1 MNRNELLK
9 KMTHRLENSQDLGFL
24 NQLDEDIRTR
34 FLQEGRFVDR
44 KQGDYLVVQG
54 QPLKVMSVIISGSIR
69 LTVNA
74 HGNTVTV
81 TSLGSG
87 DVFGEMSVIDSRKAS
102 ATARVSGGPARLW
115 NIDYR
120 SFNDFIASDQ
130 FTGFNIMKAMAII
143 LCRKLRV
150 DNEHMLHQ
158 ASDMCS
164 HFLDQDY

>member
-1 MNRNELLK
+1 ME
-9 KMTHRLENSQDLGFL
+9 KMTTRRESSQDLGFL
-24 NQLDEDIRTR
+24 HQLDEDIRTP
-34 FLQEGRFVDR
+34 FLQEGRFVER
-44 KQGDYLVVQG
+44 QRGDYLVVQG
-54 QPLKVMSVIISGSIR
+54 QPLEVMSVVISGSIR
-69 LTVNA
+69 LTVNS

-130 FTGFNIMKAMAII
+130 FIGFNIMKAMAII
-143 LCRKLRV
+143 LCRKLRT
-150 DNEHMLHQ
+150 DNENMLHQ

-164 HFLDQDY
+164 HFLDRDY

>member
-1 MNRNELLK
+1 
-9 KMTHRLENSQDLGFL
+9 MTTRQDNSQDLGFF

-34 FLQEGRFVDR
+34 FLKEGRFVE
-44 KQGDYLVVQG
+44 KQQGDYLVVQG

-69 LTVNA
+69 LTVNS

-87 DVFGEMSVIDSRKAS
+87 DVFGEMSVIDPRQAS

-120 SFNDFIASDQ
+120 SFNDFIVSDQ
-130 FTGFNIMKAMAII
+130 CSGFNIMKAMAII
-143 LCRKLRV
+143 LCRKLRT
-150 DNEHMLHQ
+150 DNENMLHQ